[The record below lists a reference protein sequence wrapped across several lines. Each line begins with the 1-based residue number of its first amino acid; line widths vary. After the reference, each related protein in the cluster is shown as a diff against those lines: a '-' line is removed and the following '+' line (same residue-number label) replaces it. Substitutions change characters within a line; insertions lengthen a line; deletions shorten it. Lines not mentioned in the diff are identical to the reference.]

1 MKNTSPRPW
10 VHSAV
15 VLCTASVLLALAGCG
30 QESETKLLDSA
41 KEFIA
46 KNDHKSA
53 IIQLKSALQANPN
66 SGETRFLLGKAMRE
80 TGDNASALL
89 EIRKA
94 QDLGYTE
101 ELVLPELAK
110 AMLAA
115 GEGKQLAAQF
125 ADTTLKDPAAT
136 ADLSV
141 TVAMALASQKET
153 GRALE
158 LSNRA
163 LQAVPGYTPAVV
175 LQAQLKAA
183 DGDLDGAL
191 FLLNEVLAKKPDD
204 LRAGLLRAELL
215 WAGKR
220 QSTEAL
226 AAFRKVL
233 ESHPKSV
240 VARLG
245 AINLLFE
252 SAQVDA
258 ARTELAEL
266 VKVAPQHPDTLFQQ
280 ARLAFRDKQYP
291 AAKETLDRILKSM
304 PNNVPALELAG
315 ATEFQLR
322 NDAQAEAHLGKV
334 LKLAPNRRI
343 PRHLLAQI
351 FTRGGQPQRAIET
364 LTPLMD
370 GPQADGVSLAL
381 AGEAY
386 LQLGEPGRADA
397 AFQRAT
403 KAAPQDP
410 RVRTSAAMAQLS
422 RGQSTG
428 SAAAMAELES
438 LASADTQGSR
448 ADVALIAGKLQQKD
462 LPGALKAVAA
472 LQKKM
477 PENPLP
483 LLLQGRV
490 LALKGDTAGARA
502 ALEAALSKDAKY
514 FPAVATLASM
524 DLSAKQPDAARQRF
538 EALLKADPRN
548 HRAHLAL
555 AELAARTQAPAA
567 EVTRLLGEAVKAAP
581 AEIQP
586 RVMLVAHLQRQG
598 DHKAALT
605 AAQDALAAL
614 PNSVEVMETAA
625 SAQLAAGDAQQG
637 LSSMKKAAALQPQNA
652 ELQLRLA
659 DAYRA
664 NKDVDGT
671 RAALRRALELKP
683 GLVQAWQG
691 LVGLAVNEKKFD
703 VALGLARDLQKQQPQ
718 AAAGYLLEG
727 NVEASRQAWPAAITA
742 LKAARQR
749 ARQTET
755 TIVLHQ
761 TLLAA
766 GQRAEADKL
775 AAEWQ
780 REQPKDAAF
789 AYYLGDQALA
799 RKELPAAESHY
810 KAVLALQPEN
820 ALAMNN
826 LAWLMAQQGRP
837 GAVDMATKANTLL
850 PGRAP
855 LLDTLATALAA
866 EGQVAKA
873 IETQKQ
879 ALQLA
884 PKDNSMQLGLA
895 KLHLKAGDKAAARG
909 LLQELSKL
917 GEGFGAHKEVAELL
931 KAAA

>member
-1 MKNTSPRPW
+1 MKNQTLNFRQPWLVAGTALAMALVTGCGGDSPEK
-10 VHSAV
+10 
-15 VLCTASVLLALAGCG
+15 LLA
-30 QESETKLLDSA
+30 SA
-41 KEFIA
+41 KEMSA
-46 KNDHKSA
+46 KNDNKGA

-66 SGETRFLLGKAMRE
+66 LGEARLLLGKAMRE
-80 TGDNASALL
+80 TGDSNSALVEL
-89 EIRKA
+89 RKA
-94 QDLGYTE
+94 QELGVSDDDL
-101 ELVLPELAK
+101 LPELAR

-115 GEGKQLAAQF
+115 GEAKQVAGQYASTQ
-125 ADTTLKDPAAT
+125 LKDPQANADLAVSVAT
-136 ADLSV
+136 AYAIQRD
-141 TVAMALASQKET
+141 AA
-153 GRALE
+153 RALE
-158 LSNRA
+158 LSNKA
-163 LQAVPGYTPAVV
+163 LQSVPGFAPAVV
-175 LQAQLKAA
+175 LQAQLKASEGEIDA
-183 DGDLDGAL
+183 ALLLLDD
-191 FLLNEVLAKKPDD
+191 VITKQPQD
-204 LRAGLLRAELL
+204 LRANLLKADLL
-215 WAGKR
+215 WQGKR
-220 QSTEAL
+220 QIDEAL
-226 AAFRKVL
+226 EVFRKAVAAHPTSVAAHLGVVNVL
-233 ESHPKSV
+233 FAKDQLEPAK
-240 VARLG
+240 
-245 AINLLFE
+245 
-252 SAQVDA
+252 A
-258 ARTELAEL
+258 AVEALK
-266 VKVAPQHPDTLFQQ
+266 KVAPQHPDTMFQS
-280 ARLAFRDKQYP
+280 ARLAF
-291 AAKETLDRILKSM
+291 KEQRYAQTVEILAPVLKAL

-315 ATEFQLR
+315 AAEFRQR
-322 NDAQAEAHLGKV
+322 NDAQAEALLGRVIKQ
-334 LKLAPNRRI
+334 APGRLMARQ
-343 PRHLLAQI
+343 LLAQVYA
-351 FTRGGQPQRAIET
+351 RGGQPQRAVEV
-364 LTPLMD
+364 LQPVVD
-370 GPQADGVSLAL
+370 NPQADGVSLAL

-386 LQLGEPGRADA
+386 LQVGDTAKADA
-397 AFQRAT
+397 AFKRAA
-403 KAAPQDP
+403 KASPQDP
-410 RVRTSAAMAQLS
+410 RVRTSAAMAQLA
-422 RGQSTG
+422 RGTEG
-428 SAAAMAELES
+428 SAQAMTDLENIAAT
-438 LASADTQGSR
+438 DTKGSR
-448 ADVALIAGKLQQKD
+448 ADVAVIAGKLQQKD
-462 LPGALKAVAA
+462 LPGALKAIAA
-472 LQKKM
+472 FQKKM
-477 PENPLP
+477 PDDPLP

-502 ALEAALSKDAKY
+502 ALEAALAKDAKY

-524 DLSAKQPDAARQRF
+524 DLSAKQPAAARQRF
-538 EALLKADPRN
+538 EALVKADPRN

-567 EVTRLLGEAVKAAP
+567 DITRLLGEAVKAAP
-581 AEIQP
+581 GEAQP
-586 RVMLVAHLQRQG
+586 RILLVAHLLRQG
-598 DHKAALT
+598 DQKAALT
-605 AAQDALAAL
+605 AAQDAIAAL
-614 PNSVEVMETAA
+614 PNSAEVLESAA
-625 SAQLAAGDAQQG
+625 SAQLAAGEAQQG
-637 LSSMKKAAALQPQNA
+637 LSSMKKAAALMPQNA

-671 RAALRRALELKP
+671 RAALRRAQELKP

-691 LVGLAVNEKKFD
+691 LVSLALADKKFD

-727 NVEASRQAWPAAITA
+727 NVEASRQAWPAAINA

-775 AAEWQ
+775 VAEWQ

-799 RKELPAAESHY
+799 RKELPAAEAHY
-810 KAVLALQPEN
+810 KAVLALQPDN

-837 GAVDMATKANTLL
+837 GAVEMATKANSLL

-884 PKDNSMQLGLA
+884 PKDTGMQLGLA

>member
-1 MKNTSPRPW
+1 MKNQTLNFRQPWLVAGTALAMALVTGCGGDSPEK
-10 VHSAV
+10 
-15 VLCTASVLLALAGCG
+15 LLA
-30 QESETKLLDSA
+30 SA
-41 KEFIA
+41 KEMSA
-46 KNDHKSA
+46 KNDNKGA

-66 SGETRFLLGKAMRE
+66 LGEARLLLGKAMRE
-80 TGDNASALL
+80 TGDSNSALVEL
-89 EIRKA
+89 RKA
-94 QDLGYTE
+94 QELGVSDDDL
-101 ELVLPELAK
+101 LPELAR

-115 GEGKQLAAQF
+115 GEAKQVAGQYASTQ
-125 ADTTLKDPAAT
+125 LKDPQANADLAVSVAT
-136 ADLSV
+136 AYAIQRD
-141 TVAMALASQKET
+141 AA
-153 GRALE
+153 RALE
-158 LSNRA
+158 LSNKA
-163 LQAVPGYTPAVV
+163 LQSVPGFAPAVV
-175 LQAQLKAA
+175 LQAQLKASEGEIDA
-183 DGDLDGAL
+183 ALLLLDD
-191 FLLNEVLAKKPDD
+191 VITKQPQD
-204 LRAGLLRAELL
+204 LRANLLKADLL
-215 WAGKR
+215 WQGKR
-220 QSTEAL
+220 QIDEAL
-226 AAFRKVL
+226 EVFRKAVAAHPTSVAAHLGVVNVL
-233 ESHPKSV
+233 FAKDQLEPAK
-240 VARLG
+240 
-245 AINLLFE
+245 
-252 SAQVDA
+252 A
-258 ARTELAEL
+258 AVEALK
-266 VKVAPQHPDTLFQQ
+266 KVAPQHPDTMFQS
-280 ARLAFRDKQYP
+280 ARLAF
-291 AAKETLDRILKSM
+291 KEQRYAQTVEILAPVLKAL

-315 ATEFQLR
+315 AAEFRQR
-322 NDAQAEAHLGKV
+322 NDAQAEALLGRVIKQ
-334 LKLAPNRRI
+334 APGRLMARQ
-343 PRHLLAQI
+343 LLAQVYA
-351 FTRGGQPQRAIET
+351 RGGQPQRAVEV
-364 LTPLMD
+364 LQPVVD
-370 GPQADGVSLAL
+370 NPQADGVSLAL

-386 LQLGEPGRADA
+386 LQVGDTAKADA
-397 AFQRAT
+397 AFKRAA
-403 KAAPQDP
+403 KASPQDP
-410 RVRTSAAMAQLS
+410 RVRTSAAMAQLA
-422 RGQSTG
+422 RGTEG
-428 SAAAMAELES
+428 SAQAMTDLENIAAT
-438 LASADTQGSR
+438 DTKGSR
-448 ADVALIAGKLQQKD
+448 ADVAVIAGKLQQKD
-462 LPGALKAVAA
+462 LPGALKAIAA
-472 LQKKM
+472 FQKKM
-477 PENPLP
+477 PDDPLP

-502 ALEAALSKDAKY
+502 ALEAALAKDAKY

-524 DLSAKQPDAARQRF
+524 DLSAKQPAAARQRF
-538 EALLKADPRN
+538 EALVKADPRN

-567 EVTRLLGEAVKAAP
+567 DITRLLGEAVKAAP
-581 AEIQP
+581 GEAQP
-586 RVMLVAHLQRQG
+586 RILLVAHLLRQG
-598 DHKAALT
+598 DQKAALT
-605 AAQDALAAL
+605 AAQDAMAAL
-614 PNSVEVMETAA
+614 PNSAEVLESAA
-625 SAQLAAGDAQQG
+625 SAQLAAGEAQQG
-637 LSSMKKAAALQPQNA
+637 LSTMKKAAALMPQNA

-671 RAALRRALELKP
+671 RAALRRAQELKP

-691 LVGLAVNEKKFD
+691 LVSLALADKKFD
-703 VALGLARDLQKQQPQ
+703 VALGLARDLQKQQPR

-727 NVEASRQAWPAAITA
+727 NVEASRQAWPAAINA

-775 AAEWQ
+775 VAEWQ

-799 RKELPAAESHY
+799 RKELPAAEAHY
-810 KAVLALQPEN
+810 KAVLALQPDN

-837 GAVDMATKANTLL
+837 GAVEMATKANSLL

-884 PKDNSMQLGLA
+884 PKDTGMQLGLA